1 MASGAWFRPPRPL
14 LVAFLA
20 FALVP
25 VAALAW
31 LGWRLLEQ
39 ERALESQRAHETLQS
54 DADRIGATLARQ
66 LTEIEGR
73 LSSLVATPDGRI
85 GSAASE
91 LGGRLDDA
99 LIVVWSPEGIESFP
113 PGRLLYY
120 PFLPSTPEPPPE
132 TFAQAAALEFR
143 RRDPAGAAAAYRK
156 LAGSPEPAVR
166 AAALLGVARSLRKA
180 GRLEEALAAYDDLA
194 RLSATPVSGLP
205 ADLLA
210 RQERCAL
217 LAELNRL
224 PDSRREAE
232 SLYLDLQSG
241 RWRLKRAAYRFYAQ
255 EARLR
260 LASNGNANP
269 LDARAHERLALA
281 GGVESLWEAWQ
292 ALGRGE
298 GTPAGRQVL
307 RVDDRSILLL
317 WRSAPERQVA
327 LVAGP
332 RFLESEWLSSVAPAV
347 RQQPVSLS
355 LTDAEGRLVA
365 GRPPA
370 GSRDQAVRTPA
381 DTGLPWTLQV
391 ADRSPAPTRAEV
403 LARWRLLLLGFA
415 VLGSVVLAG
424 GYFTLR
430 AMSREL
436 AAARLK
442 SDFVGAVSHEFR
454 TPLTALCQLA
464 ETFAQGRVADETQR
478 RQYYDLL
485 LRETRR
491 LRRLVESLLDFGR
504 MEGGVREYRSEPL
517 DAAQLVRDIVA
528 DFQEEAARQGYRI
541 ELSGDEAGLRLRGD
555 EEALRRAVWNLLDN
569 AVKYSPGSFIVWVD
583 LSHQGREL
591 HLRVRDQGLGIT
603 DEERAQVFRKFVR
616 GASSRE
622 AGVKGT
628 GIGLSMVDHIVRGHR
643 GRVTVESGPGVG
655 STFTVVLP
663 LEE

>member
-20 FALVP
+20 FALAP
-25 VAALAW
+25 VAALGW

-39 ERALESQRAHETLQS
+39 ERALERQRTHESLQNA
-54 DADRIGATLARQ
+54 ADRVGAALARQ

-73 LSSLVATPDGRI
+73 LSSLVATPDRELESTASRL
-85 GSAASE
+85 GSHLE
-91 LGGRLDDA
+91 DA
-99 LIVVWSPEGIESFP
+99 LIVVLSPRGIDGYP

-120 PFLPSTPEPPPE
+120 PFLPSVPEPPAE
-132 TFAQAAALEFR
+132 TFAQAEALEFR

-166 AAALLGVARSLRKA
+166 AAALLGVARNLRKA
-180 GRLEEALAAYDDLA
+180 RRLDEALVAYEDLA
-194 RLSATPVSGLP
+194 RLGATPVSGLP
-205 ADLLA
+205 AELLA

-217 LAELNRL
+217 LGEVNRL

-232 SLYLDLQSG
+232 SLYSDLQGG
-241 RWRLKRAAYRFYAQ
+241 RWRLRRAAYRYYAQ
-255 EARLR
+255 EARVR
-260 LASNGNANP
+260 LASNGNADG
-269 LDARAHERLALA
+269 LDARAREQLALA
-281 GGVESLWEAWQ
+281 GGVESLSEAWQ

-298 GTPAGRQVL
+298 GIPAGRQVL
-307 RVDDRSILLL
+307 RVDDRSVLLL
-317 WRSAPERQVA
+317 WQSAPERMVA

-347 RQQPVSLS
+347 GQQPVSLS

-365 GRPPA
+365 GRPAA
-370 GSRDQAVRTPA
+370 GARAQAVRTPA

-391 ADRSPAPTRAEV
+391 ADRSPSPTRAEL

-415 VLGSVVLAG
+415 VMGSVVLAG

-436 AAARLK
+436 AVARLK

-464 ETFAQGRVADETQR
+464 ETFAQDRVADEAQR

-491 LRRLVESLLDFGR
+491 LRRLVEGLLDFGR

-517 DAAQLVRDIVA
+517 DAGTLVRDTVA
-528 DFQEEAARQGYRI
+528 DFQEEVARQGYRV
-541 ELSGDEAGLRLRGD
+541 ELSCDEAGLPLRGD
-555 EEALRRAVWNLLDN
+555 EEALRRALWNLLDN
-569 AVKYSPGSFIVWVD
+569 AVKYSPGCFSVWVD
-583 LSHQGREL
+583 VSRHGSDL
-591 HLRVRDQGLGIT
+591 HLRVRDHGLGIA

-628 GIGLSMVDHIVRGHR
+628 GIGLAMVDHIVRGHR
-643 GRVTVESGPGVG
+643 GRVTVESGPGPG

-663 LEE
+663 REG

>member
-1 MASGAWFRPPRPL
+1 
-14 LVAFLA
+14 VAFLA

-25 VAALAW
+25 VAALVW

-39 ERALESQRAHETLQS
+39 ERALERQRAHESLQS
-54 DADRIGATLARQ
+54 AADRIGANLARQ
-66 LTEIEGR
+66 LTETEGR
-73 LSSLVATPDGRI
+73 LGSLVATPDHQI

-91 LGGRLDDA
+91 LGSRLDDA
-99 LIVVWSPEGIESFP
+99 LIVVARPEGIEGFP

-120 PFLPSTPEPPPE
+120 PFLPNGPEPPAE

-143 RRDPAGAAAAYRK
+143 SRDPAGAAAAYRK

-180 GRLEEALAAYDDLA
+180 RRIEEALAAYSDLA
-194 RLSATPVSGLP
+194 RLGATPVSGLP

-232 SLYLDLQSG
+232 SLYLDLQGG
-241 RWRLKRAAYRFYAQ
+241 RWRLRRAAYRFYAQ
-255 EARLR
+255 ETRLR

-391 ADRSPAPTRAEV
+391 ADRSPSPSRAEI

-415 VLGSVVLAG
+415 VMGSVVLAG